1 MSTNNL
7 HHSKSVAHSYAR
19 TVLQRENAFLIQ
31 SKNDERY
38 QAKPDELFF
47 DIMDSDPYHTEFFD
61 VEETSPVPVIRMV

>member
-7 HHSKSVAHSYAR
+7 HHSESVAHSYTR

-38 QAKPDELFF
+38 QAKPDEFLF
-47 DIMDSDPYHTEFFD
+47 DMMDPYQTEFFD
-61 VEETSPVPVIRMV
+61 EETSPVPVIRMV